1 MNKPG
6 EDVLHLMK
14 DADPVL
20 LMQDSEEDE
29 VQIVKSR
36 RLIIMLAIMLLISSI
51 WAWFAVLDE
60 VSTGSGK
67 VIPGSREQVIQ
78 TLDGGIL
85 TELNVQEG
93 SKVTAGQIV
102 ARLDPTRSESNVGE
116 SQAKYRASLA
126 ASIRL
131 TAEVNN
137 QPLVFPDTL
146 KPWPAL
152 LAEETR
158 LYHSR
163 REQLTKSSRQLEES
177 LALVNSELAIT
188 ERLAKTGAASNVE
201 VLRLRQ
207 QAADIGLKKI
217 DLNTRYYV
225 DAREQLSKANADV
238 ASLAEVIKG
247 RADSVTRLT
256 VRSPVQ
262 GIVKNIKVNTIGGVI
277 APNGELMEIVPVDGR
292 LLIEAR
298 ISPRDI
304 AFIHPDQPALVKITA
319 YDYAIYGALD
329 GVVETIS
336 PDTTQDEAKPD
347 VYYYRVF
354 IRTDHDYLENKKGKR
369 FSIGPGMIA
378 TVDIKTGQK
387 TVMDYMVKPFNRAKE
402 ALRER

>member
-60 VSTGSGK
+60 VSTGNGK